1 MNIKGKNGAWSYTH
15 AAIEK
20 HHNGS
25 FTMFATIEPYDI
37 PFKKTFYD
45 YPIAEARRIFKNDLQ
60 IETDRYLVGI
70 TEE

>member
-1 MNIKGKNGAWSYTH
+1 MSTDKIQKLPRLW
-15 AAIEK
+15 
-20 HHNGS
+20 
-25 FTMFATIEPYDI
+25 

-45 YPIAEARRIFKNDLQ
+45 YPIADARRIFRNDLQ